1 MHSEIRECLPF
12 QCTVFLSP
20 EKYRVESLPRYGG
33 FEAIIEVRGKLKILD
48 QFGNRWI
55 AHLFFFR
62 YVLR

>member
-48 QFGNRWI
+48 QFGNR
-55 AHLFFFR
+55 
-62 YVLR
+62 